1 MHRRFPTT
9 DAWRRHTQGATQ
21 RGLSAGALACLGT
34 MPRVECDASSFT
46 GFMGRVTCLNRD
58 EAVAAGVLA
67 SQAVGRGR
75 GVRATRLPNGLWAVA
90 APVSVKAARE
100 LQHPKRVPAEPSV
113 AGVRT
118 RAYDLVMRPTARA
131 RIWAEAILSED

>member
-1 MHRRFPTT
+1 MYRRFPTAG
-9 DAWRRHTQGATQ
+9 AWRRHTQSAAQ

-34 MPRVECDASSFT
+34 MPRVEADGTSFT

-75 GVRATRLPNGLWAVA
+75 GVRASRLPGGLWAVR
-90 APVSVKAARE
+90 APVSLKAARE
-100 LQHPKRVPAEPSV
+100 LQPPKRVPDEPSV

-118 RAYDLVMRPTARA
+118 RAYDRVMRPTARA
-131 RIWAEAILSED
+131 RIWAEAILSEE